1 MGLFLIAMSRIE
13 QLYKWYNQYPVIST
27 DSREIKPDSL
37 FFALKGESFDG
48 NKYAAAAL
56 EKGAVLA
63 IVDDPAVAVDHHY
76 FLVDDVLT
84 TLQNLARFHR
94 AHFTCPVIG
103 ITGTNGKTT
112 TKELVNTVLS
122 SHYRTHATKGNLN
135 NHIGVPLTLL
145 AARVAEV
152 ELLIIEMGASHQGE
166 IAFLCSIANPTHG
179 LITNVGKA
187 HLEGFGGEEGVI
199 KGKTELYRHLKA
211 TKGQA
216 FVCTRQSVLFQLA
229 SELNPVTYGE
239 SLDANYSGTIVSSDP
254 FLIVDW
260 NEGDG
265 CQQPQSIHTHLVGGY
280 NIDNVMAAICVGSFF
295 KVPSTK
301 IIAALESYIP
311 SNNRSQVKQTKH
323 NKLFLD
329 AYNANPSSMAAALEN
344 FASLDAYPKVV
355 ILGDMFELGDE
366 SKEEHQQIVILLLKL
381 NFKDVL
387 LIGPK
392 FSEVSEKVSFKRFLS
407 TEEALEWI
415 TSNPF
420 DGKFILVKG
429 SRGMKLET
437 LLPAL

>member
-1 MGLFLIAMSRIE
+1 MGLFLIAMDRIK
-13 QLYKWYNQYPVIST
+13 QLYDWFTQYPLIST

-48 NKYAAAAL
+48 NKYATAAL

-63 IVDDPAVAVDHHY
+63 IVDDPAVAIDQHY

-84 TLQNLARFHR
+84 TLQDLARYHR
-94 AHFTCPVIG
+94 TQFTCPVIG

-122 SHYRTHATKGNLN
+122 SHYCTHATKGNLN

-145 AARVAEV
+145 SAKVSEV
-152 ELLIIEMGASHQGE
+152 EMLIVEMGANHQGE
-166 IAFLCSIANPTHG
+166 IAFLCTIASPTHG

-187 HLEGFGGEEGVI
+187 HLEGFGGEAGVI
-199 KGKTELYRHLKA
+199 KGKTELYRHLK
-211 TKGQA
+211 TVNGKA
-216 FVCTRQSVLFQLA
+216 FVCTRQPVLLQLA
-229 SELNPVTYGE
+229 SELNPLTYGE
-239 SLDANYSGTIVSSDP
+239 SGDASYSGSIVSSDP
-254 FLIVDW
+254 FLIVNW
-260 NEGDG
+260 NDNGSE
-265 CQQPQSIHTHLVGGY
+265 QSIPIRTHLVGSY
-280 NIDNVMAAICVGSFF
+280 NIDNVMAAICVGSYF
-295 KVPSTK
+295 KVPPDK
-301 IIAALESYIP
+301 VVAALESYIP
-311 SNNRSQVKQTKH
+311 ANNRSQVKQTER

-344 FASLDAYPKVV
+344 FASLDVYPKVV
-355 ILGDMFELGDE
+355 ILGDMFELGNE

-381 NFKDVL
+381 NFKTVL

-392 FSEVSEKVSFKRFLS
+392 FSEVSETTTFKRFIS
-407 TEEALEWI
+407 TQEALQWI
-415 TSNPF
+415 TENPF
-420 DGKFILVKG
+420 DGKCILVKG